1 MFDTKQ
7 VSSGY
12 YPVTIRAQDATG
24 ASDERIVV
32 LIIGDQTVSFNT
44 GSMFGNQNS
53 VRTVSISST
62 TSSSNIRTSTSGL
75 TAAGSAAAAA
85 AAAPVQLPQP
95 DSGVG
100 ALLDSL
106 QVPTSYAPGG
116 APSSAGGAAPSTG
129 SYPSVNFPTGGS
141 GNDAP
146 NFTPTLIGDNQA
158 TRTGDYRNQITV
170 DDVKSK
176 AIFERQLNAA
186 KALANLLLI
195 VKQATA
201 NKNAAQ
207 EETIKRQELYNQAIS
222 RQRDAQAAITKAE
235 GDVARIKQAIT
246 QLLDNINKINKS
258 LADLDALAKDK
269 NAQRD
274 AAKQGVTTA
283 QTQLNDVT
291 FQITGNKN
299 DLTAA
304 YDAQNAKQGECNN
317 IDNEL
322 NNAKNDRDAKIGQA
336 ADVAYKVSAAKVQ
349 NDADNQRVKDLLN
362 QLADAQAKAAAS
374 LKALNDLAAQQNAI
388 QNAINDVNNR
398 IKDLQARK

>member
-75 TAAGSAAAAA
+75 TAAAAA

-158 TRTGDYRNQITV
+158 ARTGDYRNQITV

-207 EETIKRQELYNQAIS
+207 E
-222 RQRDAQAAITKAE
+222 
-235 GDVARIKQAIT
+235 
-246 QLLDNINKINKS
+246 
-258 LADLDALAKDK
+258 
-269 NAQRD
+269 
-274 AAKQGVTTA
+274 
-283 QTQLNDVT
+283 
-291 FQITGNKN
+291 
-299 DLTAA
+299 
-304 YDAQNAKQGECNN
+304 
-317 IDNEL
+317 
-322 NNAKNDRDAKIGQA
+322 
-336 ADVAYKVSAAKVQ
+336 
-349 NDADNQRVKDLLN
+349 
-362 QLADAQAKAAAS
+362 
-374 LKALNDLAAQQNAI
+374 
-388 QNAINDVNNR
+388 
-398 IKDLQARK
+398 